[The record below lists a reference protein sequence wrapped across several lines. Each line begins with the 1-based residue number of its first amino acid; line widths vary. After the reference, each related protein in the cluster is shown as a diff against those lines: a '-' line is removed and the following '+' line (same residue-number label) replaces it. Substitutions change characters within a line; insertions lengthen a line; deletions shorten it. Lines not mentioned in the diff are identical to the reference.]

1 MGGTNK
7 TSVKTVSLAVK
18 KPAAAKFGYIGHV
31 TRNDL
36 VKVYPVESGVEITQL
51 DGYELAPLLQDHGE
65 IITGA
70 NPKTMS
76 RVDPMTDISERTKC
90 TTARGWVCLYP
101 AAWTIKEGHFI
112 NDANQD
118 VYVNQAGH
126 FTCTV
131 DGAPMK
137 GVAFTMSG
145 AQANVDIKFN
155 RN

>member
-1 MGGTNK
+1 MQILSSRNFD
-7 TSVKTVSLAVK
+7 LAK
-18 KPAAAKFGYIGHV
+18 EFILPYEFQCTQLAAKIQGH
-31 TRNDL
+31 
-36 VKVYPVESGVEITQL
+36 S
-51 DGYELAPLLQDHGE
+51 E

-70 NPKTMS
+70 STVLMS
-76 RVDPMTDISERTKC
+76 KVDPMTDISERTNGNIAK
-90 TTARGWVCLYP
+90 GWVCLYP
-101 AAWTIKEGHFI
+101 ASWTVKEGHFI